1 MPKCVDNPIHIQ
13 KIRSLARLG
22 DLDKS
27 MKNRQNGT
35 RCKVSNT
42 MIKMR
47 LTTTALAC
55 LTLVS
60 AHAQSV
66 AAGSLASAA
75 QKAITNNPEVTARL
89 NALRAAANE
98 IDVARGGY
106 YPRVDLTANAGRD
119 NNKFTSR
126 SPESQSYSHT
136 GIALSANQL
145 LWDGQATR
153 KEVERLGHARVTRY
167 FEFLSASEDTAL
179 EAARAY
185 IDVQRY
191 RKLVTLAEDNY
202 VQHKYVFD
210 QLKSKVKA
218 GVGRGVDSEQ
228 ANARL
233 ALAESN
239 LTTEVANLHD
249 VSARYLRIVG
259 EAPAAKLPAT
269 TGLEVGI
276 ANAAADTQNQA
287 LARNASISAAV
298 ENLRAVQAQAQGKE
312 SPYQPKVEARVRTA
326 AGNNLDGTQYEKRN
340 TTAEVLLNW
349 NLYNGGSDQAR
360 VQQYADLINQAADQ
374 RDKACRD
381 VRQTAAIAHNDIAK
395 LKSQLSALDR
405 NVLAIEKARDAYRQQ
420 FDIGQRSLLDLLN
433 SENELYTAKRAYAA
447 AESDLQLAYARTQA
461 AKNTLTTTLGLKRT
475 DDDDN
480 KELVKDWQAANDAAQ
495 RCPVTSVDTA
505 TSSMED
511 LDARARKQMGPAVT
525 TPVAAPAAIAAKAQ
539 APVVDPAAA
548 ATVTQRLRDW
558 AAAWMSKDADKYL
571 SFYAKDFA
579 PVRSTSAKWIQ
590 ERRRLVTKPGP
601 ILVQL
606 DDIKAVS
613 QGDAVV
619 TSFQQAYASS
629 NFKDKALKALTWK
642 QLGGQW
648 VIVQESNR

>member
-1 MPKCVDNPIHIQ
+1 
-13 KIRSLARLG
+13 
-22 DLDKS
+22 
-27 MKNRQNGT
+27 
-35 RCKVSNT
+35 
-42 MIKMR
+42 
-47 LTTTALAC
+47 
-55 LTLVS
+55 
-60 AHAQSV
+60 
-66 AAGSLASAA
+66 
-75 QKAITNNPEVTARL
+75 
-89 NALRAAANE
+89 
-98 IDVARGGY
+98 
-106 YPRVDLTANAGRD
+106 
-119 NNKFTSR
+119 
-126 SPESQSYSHT
+126 
-136 GIALSANQL
+136 
-145 LWDGQATR
+145 
-153 KEVERLGHARVTRY
+153 
-167 FEFLSASEDTAL
+167 
-179 EAARAY
+179 
-185 IDVQRY
+185 
-191 RKLVTLAEDNY
+191 
-202 VQHKYVFD
+202 
-210 QLKSKVKA
+210 
-218 GVGRGVDSEQ
+218 
-228 ANARL
+228 
-233 ALAESN
+233 
-239 LTTEVANLHD
+239 
-249 VSARYLRIVG
+249 
-259 EAPAAKLPAT
+259 
-269 TGLEVGI
+269 
-276 ANAAADTQNQA
+276 
-287 LARNASISAAV
+287 
-298 ENLRAVQAQAQGKE
+298 VQAQAQGKE